1 MEAYFFYSGPLS
13 FIVQVLCFDKFAYSF
28 YKVTESQMALTK
40 ALIYINVMKFCK
52 DDIKIQNTEQT
63 ENQIK
68 HRKSSFAKE

>member
-1 MEAYFFYSGPLS
+1 
-13 FIVQVLCFDKFAYSF
+13 
-28 YKVTESQMALTK
+28 MALTK

-68 HRKSSFAKE
+68 HRKSSFAKEYVETADSYKPVLNKMMITCV